1 MEAAPIPD
9 GDEARVAA
17 LRRLGLLDS
26 PPEERFDR
34 ITRTAQRLFGVDTA
48 LVTLVDADRQWFK
61 SRQGLDV
68 TETPRDVSFC
78 GHAIAGHEIFEVE
91 DPSVDPRFA
100 DNPLVLGHPH
110 VGFYAGCPIAG
121 PNGEVIG
128 TLCLVDHSPRVLDGD
143 ERESL
148 RDLAGM
154 VEREIAVS
162 QLAVDDELTG
172 LANRRGFL
180 MMAHQALAFCE
191 RQHLPALVVY
201 ADVDGLKVVNDRSG
215 HDSGDQLLRHA
226 GSVMAEAFRGS
237 DVVGRLGGD
246 EFAAVLTAFEG
257 DEAWALSRLAMSV
270 EACNQALVGAPYAV
284 SLSVGTV
291 RFDPDDPELLESLLQ
306 QADASMYLD
315 KLHRRQ
321 LAR

>member
-26 PPEERFDR
+26 PPEERFER
-34 ITRTAQRLFGVDTA
+34 ITRTARRLFGVDAA
-48 LVTLVDADRQWFK
+48 LVSLVDADRQWFK
-61 SRQGLDV
+61 SHQGIDLQ
-68 TETPRDVSFC
+68 ETPRDVSFC
-78 GHAIAGHEIFEVE
+78 AHAILDREIFEVE
-91 DPSVDPRFA
+91 DPAADPRFF
-100 DNPLVLGHPH
+100 DNPLVTGQLH

-121 PNGEVIG
+121 PSGELIG
-128 TLCLVDHSPRVLDGD
+128 TLCLIHHAPRVLDDD
-143 ERESL
+143 ERASL
-148 RDLAGM
+148 RDLADM

-191 RQHLPALVVY
+191 RQHLPALILC
-201 ADVDGLKVVNDRSG
+201 ADVDGLEAVNDQSG
-215 HDSGDQLLRHA
+215 HDVGDQLLRQA
-226 GSVMAEAFRGS
+226 ASVMAEAFRGS

-257 DEAWALSRLAMSV
+257 DGSWALSRLAMAVDS
-270 EACNQALVGAPYAV
+270 CNQDLVTAPYAV
-284 SLSVGTV
+284 SISMGTAW
-291 RFDPDDPELLESLLQ
+291 FDPDDPELLESLLQ

-315 KLHRRQ
+315 KQRRHQ

>member
-1 MEAAPIPD
+1 VEAAPIPD

-100 DNPLVLGHPH
+100 DNPLVLGHPN

>member
-1 MEAAPIPD
+1 MEAAAIPD

-34 ITRTAQRLFGVDTA
+34 ITRTAQRLFAVDSA
-48 LVTLVDADRQWFK
+48 LVSLVDADRQWFK
-61 SRQGLDV
+61 SRQGFDAE
-68 TETPRDVSFC
+68 ETPRDISFC
-78 GHAIAGHEIFEVE
+78 GHAILGSDIFEVD

-100 DNPLVLGHPH
+100 DNPLVAGDPH

-121 PNGEVIG
+121 PNGDIIG
-128 TLCLVDHSPRVLDGD
+128 TLCLVDHAPRVLDGD
-143 ERESL
+143 ERASL
-148 RDLAGM
+148 RDLADM

-172 LANRRGFL
+172 LANRRGFM

-191 RQHLPALVVY
+191 RQHLPALIVY
-201 ADVDGLKVVNDRSG
+201 ADVDGLKAVNDASG
-215 HDSGDQLLRHA
+215 HDAGDRLLQNA
-226 GSVMAEAFRGS
+226 ASVMAEAFRGS

-246 EFAAVLTAFEG
+246 EFGAVLTAFEG
-257 DEAWALSRLAMSV
+257 DGAWALARLSMAV
-270 EACNQALVGAPYAV
+270 DACNEGLAGTGFPV
-284 SLSVGTV
+284 SISVGTAS
-291 RFDPDDPELLESLLQ
+291 FDPDEPELLESLLQ
-306 QADASMYLD
+306 QADASMYLH
-315 KLHRRQ
+315 KHHRRQ